1 MTHDNVRRRALSG
14 AASELEPP
22 VSMIDIQTFRT
33 GLFSTGGWG
42 RTEYSGWI
50 DESQSWKTSCYVGD
64 WSFLDEFQ
72 VRGSD
77 ALKLFSDLCVN
88 SFTKFAIGQAKHV
101 ICCNGGGHVIG
112 EGVLMRFGEE
122 EFEFQALGP
131 VTAWLEYRLQRG
143 GYRAEAV
150 TKVSKFKYQVSG
162 PKALYVLERLV
173 EGNLRDIA
181 FMHQRSV
188 RVGPRELTFLRQGM
202 AGEIGF
208 EIQGPKS
215 EARAVMKEILA
226 AGREYGI
233 RRLGSRTAMINHLE
247 AAFPTVTHDYI
258 PAVCES
264 DEADFTAWQR
274 AREADGSQVGRS
286 WTLDGCLKIKG
297 SFEADQ
303 ISAWYRS
310 PVELGWLRNIKF
322 DHDFYGRAAL
332 EREVAAP
339 RRKLV
344 TLVWDAED
352 CIDVHAS
359 LLRGDE
365 EPYDFMD
372 MPRQQQFC
380 MNANKVMVAGRVAGV
395 ATSRG
400 FSYSFRKML
409 SHCVIDIAY
418 ATPGTDVT
426 VVWGDPGT
434 RQKDIRAVV
443 APSPYKI
450 DNRRADLSAMP
461 LRLEDM
467 IL

>member
-1 MTHDNVRRRALSG
+1 MST
-14 AASELEPP
+14 
-22 VSMIDIQTFRT
+22 IDIQTFRA
-33 GLFSTGGWG
+33 GVFSTGGWG

-64 WSFLDEFQ
+64 WSFLDEFH
-72 VRGSD
+72 VRGPD
-77 ALKLFSDLCVN
+77 ALRLFSDFCVN
-88 SFTKFAIGQAKHV
+88 SFAKFALGQAKHV
-101 ICCNGGGHVIG
+101 ICCNRGGHVIG
-112 EGVLMRFGEE
+112 EGVLMRLGED

-131 VTAWLEYRLQRG
+131 VTAWLEYNLQRG

-150 TKVSKFKYQVSG
+150 TQVGKFKYQVSG
-162 PKALYVLERLV
+162 PMALYVLERLV

-188 RVGPRELTFLRQGM
+188 RFGPRELTFLRQGM

-215 EARAVMKEILA
+215 EAREVMKEILA
-226 AGREYGI
+226 AGREFGI
-233 RRLGSRTAMINHLE
+233 RRLGSRTAMTNHLE

-258 PAVCES
+258 PAVCEPE
-264 DEADFTAWQR
+264 EADFAAFQR
-274 AREADGSQVGRS
+274 ACEANGSQSGRS

-297 SFEADQ
+297 SFESDR
-303 ISAWYRS
+303 IGAWYRS
-310 PVELGWLRNIKF
+310 PVELGWARNIKF

-332 EREVAAP
+332 EREVADP
-339 RRKLV
+339 KRKLV

-352 CIDVHAS
+352 CIDVQAS
-359 LLRGDE
+359 LFRGNE
-365 EPYDFMD
+365 QPYDFMD

-380 MNANKVMVAGRVAGV
+380 MNAHKVIAGGRLVGV

-400 FSYSFRKML
+400 FSYTFRKML
-409 SHCVIDIAY
+409 SHCVIDIAH
-418 ATPGTDVT
+418 AVTGADVT

-434 RQKDIRAVV
+434 RQKDIRATV
-443 APSPYKI
+443 ASSPYKA

-461 LRLEDM
+461 LRLEATA
-467 IL
+467 

>member
-1 MTHDNVRRRALSG
+1 MST
-14 AASELEPP
+14 
-22 VSMIDIQTFRT
+22 IDIQTFRA
-33 GLFSTGGWG
+33 GVFSTGGWG

-64 WSFLDEFQ
+64 WSFLDEFH
-72 VRGSD
+72 VRGPD
-77 ALKLFSDLCVN
+77 ALRLFSDFCVN
-88 SFTKFAIGQAKHV
+88 SFAKFALGQAKHV
-101 ICCNGGGHVIG
+101 ICCNRGGHVIG
-112 EGVLMRFGEE
+112 EGVLMRLGED

-131 VTAWLEYRLQRG
+131 VTAWLEYNLQRG

-150 TKVSKFKYQVSG
+150 TQVGKFKYQVSG
-162 PKALYVLERLV
+162 PMALYVLERLV

-188 RVGPRELTFLRQGM
+188 RFGPRELTFLRQGM

-215 EARAVMKEILA
+215 EAREVMKEILA
-226 AGREYGI
+226 AGREFGI
-233 RRLGSRTAMINHLE
+233 RRLGSRTAMTNHLE

-258 PAVCES
+258 PAVCEPE
-264 DEADFTAWQR
+264 EADFAAFQR
-274 AREADGSQVGRS
+274 ACEANGSQSGRS

-297 SFEADQ
+297 SFESDR
-303 ISAWYRS
+303 IGAWYRS
-310 PVELGWLRNIKF
+310 PVELGWARNIKF

-332 EREVAAP
+332 EREVADP
-339 RRKLV
+339 KRKLV

-352 CIDVHAS
+352 CIDVQAS
-359 LLRGDE
+359 LFRGNE
-365 EPYDFMD
+365 QPYDFMD

-380 MNANKVMVAGRVAGV
+380 MNAHKVIAGGRLVGV

-400 FSYSFRKML
+400 FSYTFRKML
-409 SHCVIDIAY
+409 SHCVIDIAH
-418 ATPGTDVT
+418 AVTGADVT

-434 RQKDIRAVV
+434 RQKDIRATV
-443 APSPYKI
+443 APSPYKA

-461 LRLEDM
+461 LRLEATA
-467 IL
+467 